1 MATTLRKF
9 LVLLSP
15 LALVALVEVAF
26 RCGLWEPLAAPT
38 SHAGTS
44 VRLKRALRDPAI
56 PRIDAVT
63 LGSSRPEYGI
73 DHALLAAAA
82 KRSGRVHADLSM
94 PGSHWMTIGVLSE
107 WLAREHPEIRGGL
120 VALSIQ
126 DLMNPGNGA
135 YELGIVE
142 PFRRVSDTSWI
153 AAHVPFR
160 GGDLATW
167 ATYSSLFAWRA
178 DIQDYVRH
186 PFARGGTIR
195 WFAENRGSA
204 TALFGNPESHGD
216 MCAFGL
222 DDLSACTRIDAST
235 DEAAPRLQ
243 RQCRELRGNA
253 GGRFDFGAAM
263 RGDAPPE
270 FMRRTRD
277 LVQAQLRAMTWPQ
290 APIVVLMPM
299 PRIWTRD
306 VLGPGLHEWASSILQ
321 PLVDEGRIRLIDA
334 TDFFAGERECA
345 AFFDFYHQNAAGR
358 ERFTRW
364 LLPQIGYADD
374 DANAPR

>member
-1 MATTLRKF
+1 MATMLRKF

-15 LALVALVEVAF
+15 LALVATVEVAF
-26 RCGLWEPLAAPT
+26 RCGIWEPLAAPT

-56 PRIDAVT
+56 PRIDTVT

-73 DHALLAAAA
+73 DHALLAEAA
-82 KRSGRVHADLSM
+82 RRRGDVHANLSM
-94 PGSHWMTIGVLSE
+94 PGSHWMTIGVLSN
-107 WLAREHPEIRGGL
+107 WLARERPEIRGGL

-142 PFRRVSDTSWI
+142 PFRRFSDTSWI

-160 GGDLATW
+160 SGDIATW

-178 DIQDYVRH
+178 DIQDYVQH
-186 PFARGGTIR
+186 PFKRDKTIR
-195 WFAENRGSA
+195 WFAENRGSD

-216 MCAFGL
+216 MCAWGL
-222 DDLSACTRIDAST
+222 EDLSACARVEAST
-235 DEAAPRLQ
+235 DAAAAGLQ
-243 RQCRELRGNA
+243 RQCRELRSAAA
-253 GGRFDFGAAM
+253 GHFDFAAAT
-263 RGDAPPE
+263 RAETQPG
-270 FMRRTRD
+270 FMQRTRD
-277 LVQAQLRAMTWPQ
+277 LVQAQLRAMPWPQ

-299 PRIWTRD
+299 PRVWMRD
-306 VLGPGLHEWASSILQ
+306 VLGPGLHEWALSILQ
-321 PLVDEGRIRLIDA
+321 PLVDDGRIRLIDA

-364 LLPQIGYADD
+364 LLPRIGYADE
-374 DANAPR
+374 NATAPH